1 MIIMRTS
8 NTHRDFLTLTRE
20 LDAELKW
27 IYGSLQAVYDQH
39 NVIDP
44 IDTAMVGYVDGEPVT
59 CGCFK
64 TIDTERVEIKRLY
77 VKPNFRR
84 KGFSSEVLQA
94 LEAWAVELGY
104 AAALLETGK
113 RQPEAIGLYRKF
125 GYQIIANYGPYRG
138 MENSLCMQKLL
149 S

>member
-1 MIIMRTS
+1 MIIKRIT

-20 LDAELKW
+20 LDAELKG
-27 IYGSLQAVYDQH
+27 IYGSLQALYDQH
-39 NVIDP
+39 NVLDP
-44 IDTAMVGYVDGEPVT
+44 IDTAMVGYSDGAPVA

-77 VKPNFRR
+77 VKPHFRR
-84 KGFSSEVLQA
+84 QGLSSEVLQA
-94 LEAWAVELGY
+94 LEVWAAELGY

-113 RQPEAIGLYRKF
+113 KQPEAIELYRKF
-125 GYQIIANYGPYRG
+125 GYRIIANYGPYRG

>member
-20 LDAELKW
+20 LDAELKG
-27 IYGSLQAVYDQH
+27 IYGPLQAVYDQH

>member
-1 MIIMRTS
+1 MIIKRIT

-20 LDAELKW
+20 LDVELKE
-27 IYGSLQAVYDQH
+27 IYGSLQAVYDKH
-39 NVIDP
+39 NVLDP
-44 IDTAMVGYVDGEPVT
+44 IDTAIVGYENAQPMA

-64 TIDTERVEIKRLY
+64 KIDTGRVEIKRLY
-77 VKPNFRR
+77 VRPNFRR
-84 KGFSSEVLQA
+84 RGFSSEVLQA

-113 RQPEAIGLYRKF
+113 KQPKAIMLYRKF
-125 GYQIIANYGPYRG
+125 GYRIIANYGPYRG

>member
-1 MIIMRTS
+1 MIIKRIT

-20 LDAELKW
+20 LDGELKG

-39 NVIDP
+39 NVLDP
-44 IDTAMVGYVDGEPVT
+44 IDTAIVGYENAEPMA

-94 LEAWAVELGY
+94 LEAWAAELGY

-113 RQPEAIGLYRKF
+113 KQPEAIGLYRKF
-125 GYQIIANYGPYRG
+125 GYQTIANYGPYIG
-138 MENSLCMQKLL
+138 IENSLCMQKHLP
-149 S
+149 

>member
-104 AAALLETGK
+104 AATLLETGK

>member
-1 MIIMRTS
+1 M
-8 NTHRDFLTLTRE
+8 
-20 LDAELKW
+20 
-27 IYGSLQAVYDQH
+27 
-39 NVIDP
+39 
-44 IDTAMVGYVDGEPVT
+44 
-59 CGCFK
+59 
-64 TIDTERVEIKRLY
+64 
-77 VKPNFRR
+77 
-84 KGFSSEVLQA
+84 
-94 LEAWAVELGY
+94 ELGY

>member
-1 MIIMRTS
+1 MIIKRIT

-20 LDAELKW
+20 LDVELKGM
-27 IYGSLQAVYDQH
+27 YGSLQAVYDKH
-39 NVIDP
+39 NVLDP
-44 IDTAMVGYVDGEPVT
+44 IDTAIVGYENAEPMA

-64 TIDTERVEIKRLY
+64 KIDTERVEIKRLY

-94 LEAWAVELGY
+94 LEAWAAELGY

-113 RQPEAIGLYRKF
+113 KQPEAIGLYRKF
-125 GYQIIANYGPYRG
+125 GYQTIANYGPYIG
-138 MENSLCMQKLL
+138 IENSLCMQKHLP
-149 S
+149 

>member
-1 MIIMRTS
+1 MIIKRIT

-20 LDAELKW
+20 LDVELKE
-27 IYGSLQAVYDQH
+27 IYGSLQAVYDKH
-39 NVIDP
+39 NVLDP
-44 IDTAMVGYVDGEPVT
+44 IDTAIVGYENAQPMA

-64 TIDTERVEIKRLY
+64 KIDTGRVEIKRLY
-77 VKPNFRR
+77 VRPNFRR
-84 KGFSSEVLQA
+84 RGFSSEVLQA

-113 RQPEAIGLYRKF
+113 KQPKAIMLYRKF
-125 GYQIIANYGPYRG
+125 GYRISAKYGPYRG

>member
-1 MIIMRTS
+1 MIIKRIT

-20 LDAELKW
+20 LDVELKE
-27 IYGSLQAVYDQH
+27 IYGSLQAVYDKH
-39 NVIDP
+39 NVLDP
-44 IDTAMVGYVDGEPVT
+44 IDTAIVGYENAQPMA

-64 TIDTERVEIKRLY
+64 KIDTGRVEIKRLY
-77 VKPNFRR
+77 VRPNFRR
-84 KGFSSEVLQA
+84 RGFSSEVLQA

-113 RQPEAIGLYRKF
+113 KQPEAIMLYRKF
-125 GYQIIANYGPYRG
+125 GYRIIANYGPYRG

>member
-1 MIIMRTS
+1 MIIKRTS

-20 LDAELKW
+20 LDAELRG

-44 IDTAMVGYVDGEPVT
+44 IDTAIVGYRDAKPVA

-64 TIDTERVEIKRLY
+64 TIDAECVEIKRLY

-84 KGFSSEVLQA
+84 QGFSSIILKA
-94 LEAWAVELGY
+94 LEAWAAELGY
-104 AAALLETGK
+104 TGALLETGK
-113 RQPEAIGLYRKF
+113 GQPEAIGLYRKF
-125 GYQIIANYGPYRG
+125 GYQLIENYGPYLG
-138 MENSLCMQKLL
+138 MKNSLCMHKHI